1 MVATDP
7 FEKLDETTQTSKP
20 KKIVSKAKSAS
31 SKTSSST
38 KKRKRRTTKKKS
50 TRTRTQVKQ
59 WSKVSTKWF
68 FVWCGVFLLIFM
80 MLMLGWV
87 FWVINSPSMLE
98 SLGMDIGQVKTL
110 LYLFSSLFFGIITI
124 ALLFWLFLSIYRV
137 ATKRGN
143 KLRYVIWLV
152 AAFVLLIWVVIW
164 WVYAINRISELS
176 SGKVVTDNPVL
187 VYIETKDGPIFVEEG
202 IKLIAPMSLRFGLN
216 TTIFQR
222 DIQRDIG
229 QSSSV
234 SSIELN
240 CGNEQTLTLSPSGD
254 AFEWDCLYMTKDEYT
269 MTMTVNYV
277 TSDGQSQ
284 SKSYPAGS
292 FSPEA
297 AIEIEPLD
305 DEWTY
310 NDKKDE
316 YIIGTAP
323 VSVRFK
329 SELLFSDLGLSDDN
343 ILWDFDADGKVDF
356 TNQASFQTSFD
367 TSRLHKIAFQ
377 LPDLPGW
384 GDTRYQFELRVIE
397 SELASCT
404 LDKENTRDSRWKISP
419 RFDEDLQIG
428 QYKYTIYD
436 TLNETVIDTP
446 KGDAK
451 WWLSY
456 NFPDGANYEISMI
469 YLTKDGQKWSCKP
482 IEISQWYAGNKAEF
496 VVYHK
501 HNEDDPY
508 TELDTT
514 TTDAV
519 RDGEKIS
526 TELIPSTFQ
535 IQVQRTVP
543 DVSATVEAY
552 FNGRQIFAENRVY
565 EFDVNQ
571 EWSYDLEFVVT
582 NDKGK
587 SSTQTYPV
595 LTSRNSVEALINV
608 NGESVGEDPFEVEL
622 DASVSPLYDEDD
634 EIVFFTRDFWD
645 GELLQK
651 VSQWKIIHTYRFD
664 AENTRGEFYPS
675 VTVFTRKWFED
686 SYQLP
691 EPIVVKR
698 KQREVEIFL
707 ESHPTQ
713 QANVGDTVRMSVNT
727 DGLIDSIKRDF
738 GNNKVV
744 SCEGRECSST
754 ATVYTEPGTYDIKVE
769 VSYEDNIPAVQRMQV
784 RVF

>member
-7 FEKLDETTQTSKP
+7 FEKLDGTTPAAKP
-20 KKIVSKAKSAS
+20 KKITRKKSSTSSKSA
-31 SKTSSST
+31 TT
-38 KKRKRRTTKKKS
+38 KKRRTTKKK
-50 TRTRTQVKQ
+50 RTRRTSSKVKQ
-59 WSKVSTKWF
+59 GSKVSTKWF

-80 MLMLGWV
+80 ILMLAWV

-124 ALLFWLFLSIYRV
+124 ALLFWLFLSLYRV
-137 ATKRGN
+137 ATKKWN
-143 KLRYVIWLV
+143 KLKYVIWLISSL
-152 AAFVLLIWVVIW
+152 VLLIGIVIW

-176 SGKVVTDNPVL
+176 SGKIVTNNPVL
-187 VYIETKDGPIFVEEG
+187 VYLETKDGPVFVEDG

-216 TTIFQR
+216 TSIFQR
-222 DIQRDIG
+222 DIQRDIW

-234 SSIELN
+234 SSIQLD
-240 CGNEQTLTLSPSGD
+240 CGNEQILNLSSGD
-254 AFEWDCLYMTKDEYT
+254 AFGGDCLYMDKQEYS
-269 MTMTVNYV
+269 MTMIVNYV
-277 TSDGQSQ
+277 TSDGTA
-284 SKSYPAGS
+284 KTNTYPAGT
-292 FSPEA
+292 FTPEA
-297 AIEIEPLD
+297 AIQIEPLD
-305 DEWTY
+305 QEWTY

-323 VSVRFK
+323 VPVRFR
-329 SELLFSDLGLSDDN
+329 SERLFSDLGLDDDN

-367 TSRLHKIAFQ
+367 ESRLHKVAFQ
-377 LPDLPGW
+377 LPDLPGR
-384 GDTRYQFELRVIE
+384 GDTRYQFELRVVE

-404 LDKENTRDSRWKISP
+404 LDKENTRDNRWKLTP
-419 RFDEDLQIG
+419 RFDEDLQIA

-436 TLNETVIDTP
+436 TLNEDVIDTP
-446 KGDAK
+446 KGDPK

-469 YLTKDGQKWSCKP
+469 YITKDGQKWSCKP
-482 IEISQWYAGNKAEF
+482 IEITQWYAGNQAEF

-501 HNEDDPY
+501 HNQDDPY
-508 TELDTT
+508 AEVDTST
-514 TTDAV
+514 TQAI
-519 RDGEKIS
+519 RDGEKIT

-535 IQVQRTVP
+535 IQVERTVP
-543 DVSATVEAY
+543 DANADVEVF
-552 FNGRQIFAENRVY
+552 FNGREIFPTNRVY
-565 EFDVNQ
+565 EFTVNQ
-571 EWSYDLEFVVT
+571 EWLFDLEFVVT

-595 LTSRNSVEALINV
+595 LTSRNSVEALIKV
-608 NGESVGEDPFEVEL
+608 NGEPVGEDPFEVEL

-634 EIVFFTRDFWD
+634 EIVFFTRDFGD
-645 GELLQK
+645 GEILQK
-651 VSQWKIIHTYRFD
+651 VSQGKISHTYKFD

-686 SYQLP
+686 TYKLP

-698 KQREVEIFL
+698 KQKEVEIFM

-713 QANVGDTVRMSVNT
+713 QASVGDTVRMSVRT
-727 DGLIDSIKRDF
+727 DGLVDSIQRDF
-738 GNNKVV
+738 GNNRVV

-754 ATVYTEPGTYDIKVE
+754 ATTYTEPGTYDIKVE